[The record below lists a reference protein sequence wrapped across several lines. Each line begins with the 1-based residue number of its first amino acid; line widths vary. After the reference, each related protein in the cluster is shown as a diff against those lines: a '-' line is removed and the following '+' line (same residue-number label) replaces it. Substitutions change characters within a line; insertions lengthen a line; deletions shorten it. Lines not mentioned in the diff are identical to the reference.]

1 MSLRY
6 SPPKRTVGPR
16 AKENERMRRKVW
28 PAVLK
33 RANYHCENCQAEG
46 VQLVGHHVAGRPG
59 SGLCLGPWA
68 NCEELL
74 VALCVGCHR
83 LIHMDKLL
91 TDKLRGEAAWRLYDR
106 ALSEAYVIG
115 WRAFDPGVDPAD
127 EIRRFVRLLEDQGI
141 EP

>member
-1 MSLRY
+1 MTLRY
-6 SPPKRTVGPR
+6 SPPKRSQGPR

-33 RANYHCENCQAEG
+33 RAKYRCENCQAEG

-74 VALCVGCHR
+74 VALDADCHR
-83 LIHMDKLL
+83 KIHSDKLVA
-91 TDKLRGEAAWRLYDR
+91 DNLRFAAAQRLYKTALRQAWAVDWR
-106 ALSEAYVIG
+106 AL
-115 WRAFDPGVDPAD
+115 DPSVDPAD